1 MTGTVSEAAPI
12 IGGDGESAAECAE
25 TVPAR
30 HGTQRVQR
38 IRLAGR
44 LGGSAA
50 SEVRDRLHAAV
61 DGGRGPLVLDVTRVE
76 TVDGVGLGV
85 LVGAQRR
92 AARAQRRLVLRGTP
106 PRLRRF
112 LRATGLE
119 RILPTENHDP
129 DPPGPNPV
137 AA

>member
-1 MTGTVSEAAPI
+1 M
-12 IGGDGESAAECAE
+12 
-25 TVPAR
+25 
-30 HGTQRVQR
+30 
-38 IRLAGR
+38 
-44 LGGSAA
+44 
-50 SEVRDRLHAAV
+50 RDQLHAAV
-61 DGGRGPLVLDVTRVE
+61 DGGHGPLVLDVTRVE
-76 TVDGVGLGV
+76 MVDGVGLGV

-119 RILPTENHDP
+119 PILPTENHDP
-129 DPPGPNPV
+129 EPLGPTPV